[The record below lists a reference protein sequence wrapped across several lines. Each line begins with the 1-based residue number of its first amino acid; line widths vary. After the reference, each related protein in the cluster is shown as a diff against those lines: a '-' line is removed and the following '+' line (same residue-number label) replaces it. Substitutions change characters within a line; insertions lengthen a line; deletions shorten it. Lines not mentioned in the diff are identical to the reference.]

1 MTESPYPPRT
11 PGVWERDSPVAEN
24 EETSRT
30 YSNKPPQ
37 PQTSYCCK
45 KKNYVPEE
53 ASLKQA
59 RFIEFR
65 KGSSLWNEGSFSA
78 RTTRFKGGTGIILS
92 ERMASLV
99 TNHGVLFPGRAQYVT
114 LQLSTTLQI
123 GIINVYGFSDMG
135 PRAMLWNH
143 LAQVTLPDAHWILA
157 GDFNNIEQASD
168 KQGGTNKISIGS
180 RELEAWNRLLVR
192 LGGRDAHHIGAYV
205 RRTDKKFTWSN
216 AHNDASMIQS
226 RIDRF
231 YIPIP
236 IERIGGTTEILPTLP
251 DISDHAGI
259 VLHFNDEPRTRRK
272 PPAFFNKGLLANPD
286 CKAALLASWKDV
298 MKDET
303 IGSWNQ
309 KMVQANTAI
318 RLKSEE
324 LTKNQKKKWK
334 ATYQAQFEEII
345 AAEAELQANWG
356 SREARNKLSEAQT
369 NLHTVR
375 QQKLQFQE
383 TAILSKW
390 ARVGDGCTK
399 EFFEHHSSNKKP
411 APITFMLDKGR
422 PLTKQKELEDHIL
435 KFYKQLYKADEQV
448 EANDAAREDCFTFLQ
463 PTVTPE
469 HNAKLLKP
477 VTLEEVSEAVK
488 QLPSGKAP
496 GIDAIPAEFYQELL
510 EDIDSD
516 IFSFVSEAI
525 NQASISDELNVSKI
539 ALLPKTEDRSK
550 IQNFRPISLLNT
562 LYKVVAKIYA
572 NRMKPLLHH
581 WILPSQT
588 GFVPNR
594 CILDNI
600 FLAFEAIEWTLKS
613 RQEISMLLLD
623 FEKTYDRVSW
633 AFLKQTMAR
642 MGFEDTWIQRV
653 MSLNWNASAT
663 IIVNGEQSQPF
674 KLERSVRQGCPLA
687 PYLFLL
693 TVDVL
698 GQMLQHP
705 DNQVKGLRLPDNSL
719 ITNQMFADD
728 TLLVLEGNPDN
739 MDRAISVINR
749 FGAASGAKLNL
760 HKSVGLWIA
769 NTPRQWTWGE
779 AVGLKWLQ

>member
-1 MTESPYPPRT
+1 
-11 PGVWERDSPVAEN
+11 
-24 EETSRT
+24 
-30 YSNKPPQ
+30 
-37 PQTSYCCK
+37 
-45 KKNYVPEE
+45 
-53 ASLKQA
+53 
-59 RFIEFR
+59 
-65 KGSSLWNEGSFSA
+65 
-78 RTTRFKGGTGIILS
+78 
-92 ERMASLV
+92 MASLV

-123 GIINVYGFSDMG
+123 GIINVYGFSDTG